1 MASPRTCIASQLVWC
16 NIEFGIDI
24 GIFPI
29 WDGKDPTIRMDMRMR
44 GAPVGSARYAHP
56 TGQHALQIVA
66 QKSQGI
72 TMRFRRRALVIAG
85 PVRAI
90 EAMFGARI
98 NVDFD
103 VFIVLKALS
112 NALHSLH

>member
-1 MASPRTCIASQLVWC
+1 
-16 NIEFGIDI
+16 
-24 GIFPI
+24 
-29 WDGKDPTIRMDMRMR
+29 
-44 GAPVGSARYAHP
+44 
-56 TGQHALQIVA
+56 
-66 QKSQGI
+66 
-72 TMRFRRRALVIAG
+72 MRFRRRALVIAG